1 MLSNTSVINQTT
13 AMTNIESLNRI
24 FRFQIDGQT
33 DVWNR
38 RWQRLRS
45 RLLSTLSATLLVG
58 FFGLASWLT
67 MPAVS
72 LADGMGIVPPE
83 MSISTAI
90 SALTAD
96 ADNAVVTEK
105 VDQFAQA
112 YLQVLELLS
121 DRPPEES
128 EVESSAEALNAQQ
141 SIPAKTL
148 EAETQEAETQEAKN
162 LEAAAIDLIESSGL
176 TMSEYMEMLSLA
188 SEDETF
194 RDQVLS
200 RMNESL
206 QK

>member
-1 MLSNTSVINQTT
+1 MLSNISVINQTT

-24 FRFQIDGQT
+24 FRFQTKAQT
-33 DVWNR
+33 DAQTDIGSR
-38 RWQRLRS
+38 RWPRLYT
-45 RLLSTLSATLLVG
+45 RLLSTLLVG

-83 MSISTAI
+83 ISISTSI

-96 ADNAVVTEK
+96 ADRAVATEK

-121 DRPPEES
+121 DRPPEDS

-148 EAETQEAETQEAKN
+148 EAKTQEPED
-162 LEAAAIDLIESSGL
+162 LEAEAIELIESSGL
-176 TMSEYMEMLSLA
+176 TMSEYIEMLSLA
-188 SEDETF
+188 SEDEAF